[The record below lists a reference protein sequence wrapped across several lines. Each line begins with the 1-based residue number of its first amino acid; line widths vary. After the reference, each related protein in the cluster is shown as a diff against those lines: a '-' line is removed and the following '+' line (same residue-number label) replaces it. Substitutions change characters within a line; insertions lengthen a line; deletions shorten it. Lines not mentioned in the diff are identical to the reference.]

1 MNDYD
6 FLNFFKLMS
15 LIQTK
20 RVTNHFDNSLNY
32 LSLRIIS

>member
-6 FLNFFKLMS
+6 FLNLFNLMR

-20 RVTNHFDNSLNY
+20 RVTNHFDNSLNI
-32 LSLRIIS
+32 LSLRTIS